1 MFSALRDE
9 KFESV
14 SDYEPVKHSY
24 VSKHSDFDTLGSPGN
39 YVITIIRVMCMHR
52 RPSSRNGKQIV
63 SND

>member
-24 VSKHSDFDTLGSPGN
+24 GSKYSDFDTLGSPGN
-39 YVITIIRVMCMHR
+39 
-52 RPSSRNGKQIV
+52 
-63 SND
+63 